1 MFDGNDFV
9 NPMMGGFGFHL
20 VGIVLYGLFMLVVV
34 AVSVGLTIILVRYLL
49 ITTKAAQLYI
59 VKNSPANASPVVPA
73 AAPSV
78 AKAATTATPATTTT
92 PKVATPAT
100 PAKARAPKTPPV
112 S

>member
-59 VKNSPANASPVVPA
+59 AKNSPANASPVVPA

-78 AKAATTATPATTTT
+78 AKAATTATPAT